1 MNNVAD
7 SVFADKADLSEVLSW
22 LYELINRSTSA
33 ECGFAA
39 SSRAKATVSVCE
51 QSVLQVDHLITSR
64 GLVSLDAFPGKC
76 PQTSLYD
83 DANSLSDMSGISA
96 LWHSRK
102 LTDCRSYFGYYLPIY
117 IVMAPVPWTHSPEF
131 VWKTRLVNL
140 PLRLEQ
146 LRNICFHWHS
156 LCTFD
161 RRCYSVNRPTRWPV
175 PGKKLP
181 VKKHRA
187 TVVLW
192 NEINTYSG

>member
-1 MNNVAD
+1 MLCLMNNVAD

-83 DANSLSDMSGISA
+83 DANSLSDMSDISA
-96 LWHSRK
+96 LWHSRNW
-102 LTDCRSYFGYYLPIY
+102 LSVVLANA
-117 IVMAPVPWTHSPEF
+117 VMAPVPLTHCPEF
-131 VWKTRLVNL
+131 VVWTTRLVNL
-140 PLRLEQ
+140 SLRLEQ
-146 LRNICFHWHS
+146 LRNICSHWRFHCALLIDS
-156 LCTFD
+156 ACFN
-161 RRCYSVNRPTRWPV
+161 VNTRY
-175 PGKKLP
+175 L
-181 VKKHRA
+181 VKIYR
-187 TVVLW
+187 
-192 NEINTYSG
+192 